1 MAESGA
7 LDEVTA
13 IFSLLAALEGWSP
26 PSSSKTFSLSGSMT
40 GDGLPVAVELGQD
53 DILITLVFCSSS
65 SDCPTGYSCAGI
77 CYAAACPSAH
87 PVRAVPSGC
96 VGSAR
101 CPPFDCWLTCTRLHS
116 ASAVPIRLAVLQRLS
131 HRLRNAGGGHVL
143 PVVPQRLHG
152 QRAGLL
158 GVPLGL
164 LQVGGPAP
172 GAHNCMHAASTC
184 TYPH

>member
-1 MAESGA
+1 MTMAESGA

-87 PVRAVPSGC
+87 PVRAVP
-96 VGSAR
+96 A
-101 CPPFDCWLTCTRLHS
+101 PD
-116 ASAVPIRLAVLQRLS
+116 ASAPPAARPSTAGS
-131 HRLRNAGGGHVL
+131 HAPASTLRV
-143 PVVPQRLHG
+143 QFRY
-152 QRAGLL
+152 GLL
-158 GVPLGL
+158 CYNACPTGYEMLVAGMCYQSCPSGYTDSGLDCLGCPS
-164 LQVGGPAP
+164 G
-172 GAHNCMHAASTC
+172 
-184 TYPH
+184 YYR